1 MDLFYDRKSELK
13 VLSEIETQSKG
24 NACFT
29 VITGRRRIGKTELIK
44 EFLKNKKNAYLF
56 TTRSTEKVLCEKWQ
70 TILAE
75 SIGLKIFGHI
85 ETLQELFE
93 QIFIFSETCHFS
105 LAVDEFQD
113 LEFVNKS
120 FFSQLQNIWDS
131 HKEKSKLNLIV
142 CGSVYSMMTKIFQ
155 EQKEPLFGRATHF
168 IHLKPFAPSVVKK
181 ILSDYNPKYKNED
194 LLCLYMLSGGV
205 AKYIFLL
212 MFSGATT
219 KQKMLKSATNMA
231 SPFLIDG
238 KDILVNEIGRD
249 YGTYFSILSAIASGH
264 TSQSEIDSIIQKNTG
279 AYLQNLCNVFNI
291 IKPIRPLYSKQGS
304 RNVKWQ
310 IVDEYMKFYFRFIYL
325 HQDLIELG
333 NYETLLK
340 YIEQDYETFSVK
352 TLEHYFTEK
361 IIEEKMPE
369 KIGGWWDKKSQNEID
384 IISVDDLE
392 KSCTIYEVK
401 RQTKKINLNLLKQKS
416 EVFMQN
422 LLEYK
427 IQLKGLSMDDM

>member
-1 MDLFYDRKSELK
+1 MDSFYDRKSELK
-13 VLSEIETQSKG
+13 VLSEIETQSKN

-70 TILAE
+70 AILSE
-75 SIGLKIFGHI
+75 SINLKIFGKI

-93 QIFIFSETCHFS
+93 QIFIFSESNHFS
-105 LAVDEFQD
+105 IAIDEFQD

-131 HKEKSKLNLIV
+131 HKEKSKMNLIV

-212 MFSGATT
+212 MFAGATT
-219 KQKMLKSATNMA
+219 KQKMLKNATNMA

-249 YGTYFSILSAIASGH
+249 YGTYFSILGAIASGH

-291 IKPIRPLYSKQGS
+291 IKPIRPLYSKKES
-304 RNVKWQ
+304 RNVRWQ
-310 IVDEYMKFYFRFIYL
+310 IVDEYMRFYFRFIYS

-340 YIEQDYETFSVK
+340 YIEQDYETFTGK
-352 TLEHYFTEK
+352 TLEQYFTSK
-361 IIEEKMPE
+361 IIEEEKPE
-369 KIGGWWDKKSQNEID
+369 KIGGWWDKKSHNEID
-384 IISVDDLE
+384 IISVNELE

-401 RQTKKINLNLLKQKS
+401 RQTKKINLDLLNEKS

-422 LLEYK
+422 LPEYQVK
-427 IQLKGLSMDDM
+427 LKGLSVEDM

>member
-1 MDLFYDRKSELK
+1 
-13 VLSEIETQSKG
+13 
-24 NACFT
+24 
-29 VITGRRRIGKTELIK
+29 
-44 EFLKNKKNAYLF
+44 
-56 TTRSTEKVLCEKWQ
+56 
-70 TILAE
+70 
-75 SIGLKIFGHI
+75 
-85 ETLQELFE
+85 
-93 QIFIFSETCHFS
+93 
-105 LAVDEFQD
+105 
-113 LEFVNKS
+113 
-120 FFSQLQNIWDS
+120 
-131 HKEKSKLNLIV
+131 
-142 CGSVYSMMTKIFQ
+142 
-155 EQKEPLFGRATHF
+155 
-168 IHLKPFAPSVVKK
+168 
-181 ILSDYNPKYKNED
+181 
-194 LLCLYMLSGGV
+194 
-205 AKYIFLL
+205 
-212 MFSGATT
+212 
-219 KQKMLKSATNMA
+219 MLKSATNMA

-279 AYLQNLCNVFNI
+279 AYLQNLCNVFTI
-291 IKPIRPLYSKQGS
+291 IKSIRPLYSKQGS